1 VRESLSGLNGTLKS
15 GLVFECGEV
24 PAIEADPEE
33 IQNVLTNLVL
43 NAHEASGDS
52 GHIVVSTSRE
62 NGWVLLTVADDGA
75 GMTPEFIAGSLFKPF
90 QTTKKHGLGI
100 GLFQSKT
107 IVEAHG
113 GRIEVESAPGQGTT
127 FRVLLPV
134 RAQSLQ

>member
-1 VRESLSGLNGTLKS
+1 M
-15 GLVFECGEV
+15 
-24 PAIEADPEE
+24 ADPEE
-33 IQNVLTNLVL
+33 IHNVLTNLVL

-52 GHIVVSTSRE
+52 GHITVKTSRE

-75 GMTPEFIAGSLFKPF
+75 GMTPEFVESSLFKPF

-113 GRIEVESAPGQGTT
+113 GRIEVSSAPGRGTT
-127 FRVLLPV
+127 FRVLLPA
-134 RAQSLQ
+134 RSQSLQ